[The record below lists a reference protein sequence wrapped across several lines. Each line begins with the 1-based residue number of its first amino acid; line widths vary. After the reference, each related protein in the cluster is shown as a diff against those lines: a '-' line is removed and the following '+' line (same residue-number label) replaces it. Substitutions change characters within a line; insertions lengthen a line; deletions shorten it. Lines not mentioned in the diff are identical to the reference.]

1 MSKEKVIVVLLHL
14 LGSDLGH
21 SLERL
26 QAGQLLLD
34 ERGRNVGALIS
45 KLRGS
50 RARDFFRRGGGL
62 HGCAETEGRRVNLER
77 LLSCCIERWESFKG
91 GSVHGV

>member
-14 LGSDLGH
+14 LSSNLWHGLV
-21 SLERL
+21 RL

-34 ERGRNVGALIS
+34 KRGRSIGALVS

-50 RARDFFRRGGGL
+50 RARDFFQRGEL
-62 HGCAETEGRRVNLER
+62 HRSAEAEGRRVNLEGR
-77 LLSCCIERWESFKG
+77 GC
-91 GSVHGV
+91 